1 MLKKSFWKNYFD
13 VYDYL
18 NLLIPYQDLLRQIV
32 AEANIR
38 PGDYVLDAGSGTG
51 NLSVLL
57 NNQRAIITAIDYS
70 EDGHRLHVSKKT
82 GANIIKTDLTDRLPF
97 PDNYFDRICSNNTIY
112 TIASEK
118 RLQIFKEFLRV
129 LKPGGVIV
137 VSNVIQK
144 FDPFKIYFDHL
155 DQDIKKSGIFR
166 ALSNMV
172 RLIIPTVR
180 LLYYN
185 YVIKHEE
192 GIENQRFMSD
202 EEQKNLLLDGGFK
215 NISDNLY
222 VYSNQAILNKAS
234 K

>member
-155 DQDIKKSGIFR
+155 DQDIKKPHENPSIGILICKTKDDEVVKY
-166 ALSNMV
+166 ALNRHAS
-172 RLIIPTVR
+172 PTMIAEYETKFINKA
-180 LLYYN
+180 LLEQK
-185 YVIKHEE
+185 IHELSQNLQIE
-192 GIENQRFMSD
+192 MDKDGIE
-202 EEQKNLLLDGGFK
+202 
-215 NISDNLY
+215 
-222 VYSNQAILNKAS
+222 
-234 K
+234 